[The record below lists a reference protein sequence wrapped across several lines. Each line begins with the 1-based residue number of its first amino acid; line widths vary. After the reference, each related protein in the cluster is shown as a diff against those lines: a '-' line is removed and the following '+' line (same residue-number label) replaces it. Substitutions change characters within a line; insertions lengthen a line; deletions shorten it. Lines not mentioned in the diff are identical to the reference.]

1 MKNNPKGYVS
11 FVLHAHLPF
20 VHHPESEDYLEEQ
33 WLFEAIS
40 ETYIPLLLN
49 FGKLENEHVD
59 FRITMSMTP
68 PLLNMLDNTLLQ
80 ERYIKYLQSHIEL
93 AKKEVIRN
101 QDNESLKN
109 LAQYYVDRYSND
121 LHVFKDVYKCNIIS
135 GFKHFQDIGVLEII
149 TCGATHGYFP
159 ILYVNEK
166 TVRAQIAVGV
176 KCYEKYFGRKPR
188 GIWLPECGYVP
199 EADKYLREFGIQYV
213 ITETHGILYANP
225 TPIYGT
231 LAPIVSPDGIV
242 AFGRDLESSRQ
253 VWSSINGY
261 PGDFNYRE
269 WYRDIGYDAPYDY
282 IKPYIACNG
291 ARVPTG
297 IKYYRITG
305 KNCEKDY
312 YNLQWAQD
320 SINKQ
325 AGHFFDSREK
335 QITEAAN
342 FTQNP
347 PIVLCPYDAELYG
360 HWWYEG
366 PDWLYTLFKKI
377 YYDKC
382 DFDLIT
388 PSEYIDKYPQMQL
401 CTPCR
406 SSWGANGYS
415 EVWLNQSNDY
425 VHRHLHVAGDKMVE
439 LANLFPDEPKDS
451 LKRKALNQC
460 ARELLL
466 AQSSDWLFIIT
477 NGTMVDYAKKR
488 IKDHIGR
495 FSKLYQQI
503 KDDKIDKKFLDSISK
518 IDCIF
523 PEIDYTIYKLFYKI
537 RSSSPFEEFEGAPRP
552 RASYRNFKKQNISNH
567 YIIWTICTPYFLE
580 YYMYIRSFLV
590 NTIIRFCSYYGGFI

>member
-1 MKNNPKGYVS
+1 MKTNPKGYVS

-49 FGKLENEHVD
+49 FEKLVNEGVD

-68 PLLNMLDNTLLQ
+68 PLLNMLDNKLLQ
-80 ERYIKYLQSHIEL
+80 ERYIKYLNSHIEL
-93 AKKEVIRN
+93 AKKEIIRN
-101 QDNESLKN
+101 QDNYSLKN

-121 LHVFKDVYKCNIIS
+121 LHVFKDIYNCNIIT

-159 ILYVNEK
+159 ILYVNKK

-176 KCYEKYFGRKPR
+176 QTYEKYFGRKPR

-225 TPIYGT
+225 TPVYGT

-261 PGDFNYRE
+261 PGDYNYRE

-282 IKPYIACNG
+282 IKPYIATNG

-305 KNCEKDY
+305 KDCEKDY
-312 YNLQWAQD
+312 YNVQWAWD

-325 AGHFFDSREK
+325 AGHFFDSRER
-335 QITEAAN
+335 QITDAAN
-342 FTQNP
+342 FTKNP

-366 PDWLYTLFKKI
+366 PNWLYTLFKKI

-388 PSEYIDKYPQMQL
+388 PGEYIDKYPEIQIS
-401 CTPCR
+401 TPCR

-415 EVWLNQSNDY
+415 EVWLNPSNDY
-425 VHRHLHVAGDKMVE
+425 VHRHLHVAGDRMVE
-439 LANLFPDEPKDS
+439 LANLFTDEKIASMPEEIS
-451 LKRKALNQC
+451 EITKRALNQC

-495 FSKLYQQI
+495 FTKLYYQL
-503 KDDKIDKKFLDSISK
+503 KNEKVDENFLKKIEIF
-518 IDCIF
+518 DCIF
-523 PEIDYTIYKLFYKI
+523 PEVDYRIY
-537 RSSSPFEEFEGAPRP
+537 R
-552 RASYRNFKKQNISNH
+552 
-567 YIIWTICTPYFLE
+567 
-580 YYMYIRSFLV
+580 
-590 NTIIRFCSYYGGFI
+590 

>member
-1 MKNNPKGYVS
+1 VPHFLALALLLDLGKDKLIMKNNPKGYVS

-80 ERYIKYLQSHIEL
+80 ERYIKYLLSHIEL

-523 PEIDYTIYKLFYKI
+523 PEIDYTIYK
-537 RSSSPFEEFEGAPRP
+537 
-552 RASYRNFKKQNISNH
+552 
-567 YIIWTICTPYFLE
+567 
-580 YYMYIRSFLV
+580 
-590 NTIIRFCSYYGGFI
+590 